1 MTHIHICKYVC
12 LYIYVYAYVHTQTN
26 VLQTLQGKVL
36 CWHRWAL
43 QPIVPSYSLFS
54 RGLLVIKIFGKI
66 LSGVGSKNNPVP
78 VEGSIAPAH
87 IAYYGGDVAVPIS
100 HFYVVP
106 PRCPGYCI
114 AVCEVPFQSSQ
125 RVRLFASVNKSRI
138 EHYTRLLTLLMA
150 HPRMPHISGG
160 ETIMALW
167 SSS

>member
-1 MTHIHICKYVC
+1 MCAC
-12 LYIYVYAYVHTQTN
+12 IYMYMHMYTRRPMCFRHFKERYCADTAE
-26 VLQTLQGKVL
+26 LFS
-36 CWHRWAL
+36 RS
-43 QPIVPSYSLFS
+43 SYSLFS

-66 LSGVGSKNNPVP
+66 LSGVGSKNYPVP

-100 HFYVVP
+100 PFYVVP